1 MKDEFAN
8 LQNIVSTNLS
18 ENKKVKSKAFWNKGA
33 ILEYHQRHKKGKLQF
48 LSSEKC
54 ILCGRYLL
62 SKEIHFSQKEVFG
75 IHTEEEIIS
84 FFKIDFQHSRK
95 ANCDSLHYMIYS
107 L

>member
-1 MKDEFAN
+1 MNDEFAY
-8 LQNIVSTNLS
+8 LPKIVSTNLS
-18 ENKKVKSKAFWNKGA
+18 ENKKVKSKAFGNKGA

-84 FFKIDFQHSRK
+84 FFKNDSRK
-95 ANCDSLHYMIYS
+95 ANCDSLEFMIYS